1 MNSAFPQGG
10 SYTSAFD
17 QFLIPDEA
25 MVPNQQQQQQQ
36 HQQHQQMN
44 QSKPS
49 LGPAFSSSA
58 QSSVSPPFPQHQ
70 GPLKQNQQA
79 QPHNVVN
86 FATANAYTFDDIVD
100 DGDDEMY
107 QSSQKTGSKKGPRN
121 IFTGSTSS
129 LGSNKGEKYNNSTP
143 SFHNNSRNSGG
154 NHNNN
159 SNRQHN
165 NNSRNTKGSSHQTRS
180 ASSGK
185 KGLFGWGRKKDLRD
199 DFNGDDDDFDGFSM
213 VNEQRF
219 ESPHSHRSQGGAG
232 VDGIDGADETD
243 SMVGGSR
250 YSGAS
255 SKYPHSGH
263 NNFDNFNNSN
273 FQNNNF
279 NYNAQPKKP
288 NKDEVEGAL
297 DIGMNQLASLRDRDR
312 YGGIERSVGAS
323 GNNESN
329 DGRAMSLRSMT
340 MTHTSFDTTPI
351 IPMLTTSLTN
361 GVSEKNNKYRQRV
374 ANNQLKMLKEEVGAN
389 GMDSPVNKP
398 QVPSGPMPLGGMG
411 LMGPSGPGS
420 PGSLDPLHNN
430 QGQMRRAT
438 GTVNTKN
445 LPNGGRSMTM
455 SGYPHPPAPMMS
467 PIRNQIATNMS
478 QNGLRSN
485 SLNSMSTRPNV
496 YMQQMTSSPSSSP
509 SLPQPNSGRFVSNR
523 RDLSGPNQHVNN
535 PNSPR
540 VGDGNNFNN
549 AVKSSPVVSNFGPG
563 SNQPSPSNMLVHASG
578 PNINPTS
585 AGSFLNNNNN
595 NNNNMFF
602 AKSFGKN
609 HVRGGSL
616 ANGTASIVGIQSTGS
631 KSLPASP
638 VCYPVLHRSPS
649 FLQSK
654 PGKLISSSSSSQPA
668 MADDK
673 ILHLSLQNAALLDEV
688 RLVTMELAESV
699 QRELSSSSSLSSS
712 PSSLSSFAIP
722 IPATDSSFS
731 STTSLSSAE
740 SLMPHTQPT
749 SPTSTTVTTPIKAST
764 STNSKTTDDNDNHNS
779 NTTVVKS
786 VTVSNDPDSLAMD
799 HMTRAKLVIQ
809 LESMLDVERRKCKA
823 LEDHINDTVSIFF
836 SSFLIDYL
844 SIVCQKP

>member
-1 MNSAFPQGG
+1 MQPMNSAFPQGG

-25 MVPNQQQQQQQ
+25 MVPIQQQQQQQ
-36 HQQHQQMN
+36 QYQQMN

-49 LGPAFSSSA
+49 LGPAFPSSA
-58 QSSVSPPFPQHQ
+58 QSPVSSSLPQHQ
-70 GPLKQNQQA
+70 GPLKQNQ

-100 DGDDEMY
+100 DDNDEMY
-107 QSSQKTGSKKGPRN
+107 QSSQKAGSKKGSRN

-143 SFHNNSRNSGG
+143 SFHNNPRNSGG

-165 NNSRNTKGSSHQTRS
+165 NNSRNTKGSSRQTRS

-219 ESPHSHRSQGGAG
+219 ESPHSHRSHGGA
-232 VDGIDGADETD
+232 GIDGADETD
-243 SMVGGSR
+243 PMFGGSR

-263 NNFDNFNNSN
+263 NNSDNFNSNN
-273 FQNNNF
+273 FQNNNI

-312 YGGIERSVGAS
+312 YGGIERPAGAS
-323 GNNESN
+323 GSNESN

-389 GMDSPVNKP
+389 GMDSPVNRP

-411 LMGPSGPGS
+411 LMGSSGPGS

-430 QGQMRRAT
+430 QGRMRRAIE
-438 GTVNTKN
+438 TVNTNN

-467 PIRNQIATNMS
+467 PIRNQFATNMS

-496 YMQQMTSSPSSSP
+496 YMQQMTSSTSSSP
-509 SLPQPNSGRFVSNR
+509 SMSQPNSGRFVSNR

-540 VGDGNNFNN
+540 VGDDNKLN
-549 AVKSSPVVSNFGPG
+549 PVVSNFGPG
-563 SNQPSPSNMLVHASG
+563 SNQASTSNMLVHAPE

-585 AGSFLNNNNN
+585 AGSFHNN

-654 PGKLISSSSSSQPA
+654 SGKLVSSSSSSQPA
-668 MADDK
+668 MSDDK

-712 PSSLSSFAIP
+712 PSSLSSFAVP

-740 SLMPHTQPT
+740 SLMPLTQPT

-764 STNSKTTDDNDNHNS
+764 STNLKTNDDNDNHNS
-779 NTTVVKS
+779 NTTIAKS

-823 LEDHINDTVSIFF
+823 LEDHINDTVSYFF
-836 SSFLIDYL
+836 FFFFFLFN
-844 SIVCQKP
+844 